1 MALKLSSLEK
11 ALMGAI
17 GMDVIRPGTSRQALV
32 KSVKGLGRL
41 TGVAAR
47 RGAVPVA
54 RGALG
59 AARFGLTANPY
70 ALAGL
75 TLAEAYRMGLLDEPI
90 ERSQEFLEEGTAG
103 ILERGFQ
110 LQPDVP
116 RDLQSFGRK
125 APKRKTSTYNQSVK
139 RGMAALKKSKFSGR
153 PGTIK
158 DSKAAWKQV
167 TQAASAKLRGK
178 KAPKS
183 GAKKAIWKS
192 LLKPKKKS
200 KWSIKVNK

>member
-1 MALKLSSLEK
+1 
-11 ALMGAI
+11 
-17 GMDVIRPGTSRQALV
+17 
-32 KSVKGLGRL
+32 
-41 TGVAAR
+41 
-47 RGAVPVA
+47 
-54 RGALG
+54 
-59 AARFGLTANPY
+59 
-70 ALAGL
+70 
-75 TLAEAYRMGLLDEPI
+75 MGLLDEPI
-90 ERSQEFLEEGTAG
+90 ERSQQFGEEGIAR
-103 ILERGFQ
+103 ILERGFEI
-110 LQPDVP
+110 QPDVP

-158 DSKAAWKQV
+158 DSKAAFKQV

-192 LLKPKKKS
+192 LLKPKKKT
-200 KWSIKVNK
+200 KYSIKVNK

>member
-1 MALKLSSLEK
+1 MAYTTNDFLKDLAIYSTVYGTGAAVGLKNTGKFVSFAGKKGISLAGFGARK
-11 ALMGAI
+11 A
-17 GMDVIRPGTSRQALV
+17 
-32 KSVKGLGRL
+32 
-41 TGVAAR
+41 
-47 RGAVPVA
+47 AVPVA

-59 AARFGLTANPY
+59 IARRNPY

-90 ERSQEFLEEGTAG
+90 ERSQQFGEEGITR
-103 ILERGFQ
+103 ILERGFE
-110 LQPDVP
+110 LQPEVP
-116 RDLQSFGRK
+116 KDLQSFGRK
-125 APKRKTSTYNQSVK
+125 APKRRTSTYNQSVK

-158 DSKAAWKQV
+158 DSKAAFKQV

-192 LLKPKKKS
+192 LLKPKKKTRY
-200 KWSIKVNK
+200 SIKVRK

>member
-1 MALKLSSLEK
+1 MARYTKDQFLRYLAFYSTG
-11 ALMGAI
+11 AAI
-17 GMDVIRPGTSRQALV
+17 GARNTAKFAAYAG
-32 KSVKGLGRL
+32 KKGISLAGF
-41 TGVAAR
+41 GAR
-47 RGAVPVA
+47 KAAVPAA

-59 AARFGLTANPY
+59 AARLGARYINPY
-70 ALAGL
+70 AAVGL

-90 ERSQEFLEEGTAG
+90 ERSQQFGEEGIAR
-103 ILERGFQ
+103 ILERGFEI
-110 LQPDVP
+110 QPDVP

-192 LLKPKKKS
+192 LLKPKKKPNG
-200 KWSIKVNK
+200 V

>member
-1 MALKLSSLEK
+1 MARYTKDQFLRDL
-11 ALMGAI
+11 ALYSTGAAI
-17 GMDVIRPGTSRQALV
+17 GARNTGKFAAYAGKKGIALA
-32 KSVKGLGRL
+32 GFG
-41 TGVAAR
+41 AR
-47 RGAVPVA
+47 KAAVPVA
-54 RGALG
+54 RGAFG
-59 AARFGLTANPY
+59 IARRNPY

-125 APKRKTSTYNQSVK
+125 APKRRTSTYNQSVK

-158 DSKAAWKQV
+158 DSKAAFKQV

-192 LLKPKKKS
+192 LLKPKKKTKYS
-200 KWSIKVNK
+200 MKVRK

>member
-1 MALKLSSLEK
+1 MAYTTNDFLKDLAIYSTGAAVGLKNTGKFVAYAGKKGINLATFGARK
-11 ALMGAI
+11 A
-17 GMDVIRPGTSRQALV
+17 
-32 KSVKGLGRL
+32 
-41 TGVAAR
+41 
-47 RGAVPVA
+47 AVPVA
-54 RGALG
+54 RGAFG
-59 AARFGLTANPY
+59 IARRNPY

-103 ILERGFQ
+103 ILERGFE
-110 LQPDVP
+110 LQPGVP

-125 APKRKTSTYNQSVK
+125 APKRKISTYNQSVK
-139 RGMAALKKSKFSGR
+139 RGMAALKKSKFSGK

-192 LLKPKKKS
+192 LLKPKKKTRY
-200 KWSIKVNK
+200 SIKVNK